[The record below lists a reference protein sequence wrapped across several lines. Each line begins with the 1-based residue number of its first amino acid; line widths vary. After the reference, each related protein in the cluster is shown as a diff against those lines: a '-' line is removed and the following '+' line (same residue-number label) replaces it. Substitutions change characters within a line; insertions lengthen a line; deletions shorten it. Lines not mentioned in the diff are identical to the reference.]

1 MVKKTK
7 DAGNK
12 SARGK
17 RYIYAVGRRKE
28 AVATVRLFENKART
42 KDLGDL
48 FTVNGLPIKEYFP
61 GLVAR
66 KAYEKPFVVGKCLGK
81 FKGWL
86 RVVGGGKKGQLQAV
100 VLAISRALVKYNP
113 EVYRPLMR
121 GIGLLTVDYRTRERR
136 KAGQMGRARKK
147 KQSPKR

>member
-7 DAGNK
+7 SMK
-12 SARGK
+12 
-17 RYIYAVGRRKE
+17 YIYAVGRRKE
-28 AVATVRLFENKART
+28 AVATVRLFENRART
-42 KDLGDL
+42 EDLDKL
-48 FTVNGLPIKEYFP
+48 FTVNGISIAKYFP
-61 GLVAR
+61 GSVAR

-86 RVVGGGKKGQLQAV
+86 RVVGGGKEGQLQAV
-100 VLAISRALVKYNP
+100 ILALSRALVKYNP
-113 EVYRPLMR
+113 DVYKPLMR
-121 GIGLLTVDYRTRERR
+121 EVGLLTVDYRTRERR